1 MGKSSKSSSLEQD
14 LDSLRV
20 DFASIKDDVASLA
33 ATLKSILDSMPSKE
47 ELLAM
52 VTSIQELSKKVAKIP
67 AASVAQVNSSSKDH
81 KKAAE
86 ADTNTPRKESSSNV
100 SSKESDTLEKG
111 TLKRMLLP
119 CSSSDNRLEKTAE
132 KSDEGEEP
140 AKKKAKSDINY
151 TYKKANITRPFPVYA
166 DAHPLEKNAQV
177 GEIVE
182 FERQPGGSCDGG
194 ILFVK
199 GYDSSL
205 SEDDIAEAML
215 EHFCPC
221 GMIRRIYFQTNGTTP
236 ILRHVFVEML
246 QGTVAALKLNGS
258 DLGGFKLEVH
268 DAKERDEFYF
278 TRDLDFPFIP
288 PKSRRH
294 ERWDPSRFTK
304 ESPPVYG
311 IVSSSKINK

>member
-1 MGKSSKSSSLEQD
+1 MGKSSKSSSSEDEGSSSPDVSSIEQD

-20 DFASIKDDVASLA
+20 DVASLT
-33 ATLKSILDSMPSKE
+33 ATVKSTLDLMPSKE

-52 VTSIQELSKKVAKIP
+52 VTSFQELAKKLAKIP
-67 AASVAQVNSSSKDH
+67 ASVAQVTSSSKYHH
-81 KKAAE
+81 KK
-86 ADTNTPRKESSSNV
+86 
-100 SSKESDTLEKG
+100 
-111 TLKRMLLP
+111 KRGEGEEP
-119 CSSSDNRLEKTAE
+119 AKKE

-140 AKKKAKSDINY
+140 AKKKAKSDTNN
-151 TYKKANITRPFPVYA
+151 TRKKESITRPFPVYV

-182 FERQPGGSCDGG
+182 FKMQPGGSIDRG

-205 SEDDIAEAML
+205 SENDITEAML
-215 EHFCPC
+215 EHFSPC

-236 ILRHVFVEML
+236 ILRHVFLEML
-246 QGTVAALKLNGS
+246 QGTEAALKLNGS

-268 DAKERDEFYF
+268 DAKQRDEFYF

-294 ERWDPSRFTK
+294 ERRDPSRFTK